1 MSLAGKILTGALLKI
16 RSDRVTFE
24 SVNRS
29 YSIFETCNK
38 ICFNYQLLVRT
49 LLAERNHAVLNKIIK
64 KNLSS
69 LFKFRHVGI
78 LFAEKSRQAFDPLKH
93 SLYSLI
99 VGEDADINSD
109 FRLTD
114 SHLVLHSAQSGMT
127 GLAIQ

>member
-29 YSIFETCNK
+29 YNIFET
-38 ICFNYQLLVRT
+38 FRT
-49 LLAERNHAVLNKIIK
+49 LLAERNHAVLNNIIK
-64 KNLSS
+64 TNLSS
-69 LFKFRHVGI
+69 LFKFKHVGI
-78 LFAEKSRQAFDPLKH
+78 LFAEKSRDSFNPQKH

-99 VGEDADINSD
+99 VPDDAEINSD

-114 SHLVLHSAQSGMT
+114 SHLVMHSALSGMT
-127 GLAIQ
+127 SLAIQEKG